1 MMAIRVRP
9 GIRKTR
15 LMSRTSN
22 VRKAE
27 WDQVRGNHQGQR
39 QDHLI
44 NRPDTRLYLTTLAE
58 TSKSPCIAG
67 AIHTGHWRSVKGALN
82 MARRRTP
89 DGCQYIRAIKAL
101 NLKKPSGSLAI
112 RQIFRSVHSLE
123 PGLFEKRRE

>member
-27 WDQVRGNHQGQR
+27 WDQIRGNHQGQR
-39 QDHLI
+39 QDRLS

-67 AIHTGHWRSVKGALN
+67 AIHTRHWEIS
-82 MARRRTP
+82 
-89 DGCQYIRAIKAL
+89 
-101 NLKKPSGSLAI
+101 
-112 RQIFRSVHSLE
+112 E
-123 PGLFEKRRE
+123 

>member
-9 GIRKTR
+9 GVRKTR

-39 QDHLI
+39 QDRLI
-44 NRPDTRLYLTTLAE
+44 NRPDTGLYLTTLAE

-67 AIHTGHWRSVKGALN
+67 AIHTGHSIPALF
-82 MARRRTP
+82 R
-89 DGCQYIRAIKAL
+89 QYAPL
-101 NLKKPSGSLAI
+101 PPLPFFPLSL
-112 RQIFRSVHSLE
+112 HM
-123 PGLFEKRRE
+123 